1 MMVFSIPILLVILI
15 SYISENNPI
24 DPGTTAELNEIILK
38 VDSSKSMIKWRGTK
52 MMRMGKHEGI
62 IKISKGEIILTE
74 GQIIGGYFEINM
86 NSLEITD
93 MPEYETIPRRR
104 LMNDFFRED
113 FFDINKYPVS
123 LFEISSSKYSKDMEY
138 LISGDLTMKGV
149 SIAITFLATFT
160 SLSENKIEAKA
171 EIILDRQEWGISFNA
186 LQNAIVDDDFY
197 LWVNIVAQ
205 PMLK

>member
-1 MMVFSIPILLVILI
+1 MVFSIPILLVILI
-15 SYISENNPI
+15 SYISENNLI
-24 DPGTTAELNEIILK
+24 DLETTAESNEIILK
-38 VDSSKSMIKWRGTK
+38 VDSSKSVIKWRGTK
-52 MMRMGKHEGI
+52 MMRIGKHEGI

-74 GQIIGGYFEINM
+74 GQITGGNFEIDM

-93 MPEYETIPRRR
+93 MPKHETIPRRR
-104 LMNDFFRED
+104 LINDFFRED
-113 FFDINKYPVS
+113 FFDINKYPVAI
-123 LFEISSSKYSKDMEY
+123 FIISSSKYSKAMEY

-171 EIILDRQEWGISFNA
+171 EITLDRQEWGISFNA

-197 LWVNIVAQ
+197 LWFNIVAQ

>member
-1 MMVFSIPILLVILI
+1 MV

-24 DPGTTAELNEIILK
+24 DPEVTAELNEIILK

-74 GQIIGGYFEINM
+74 GQITGGNFEIDM

-93 MPEYETIPRRR
+93 MPKHETIPRRR

-123 LFEISSSKYSKDMEY
+123 LFEISSSKYSKGQV
-138 LISGDLTMKGV
+138 LIIMLIHF
-149 SIAITFLATFT
+149 SIGWVT
-160 SLSENKIEAKA
+160 
-171 EIILDRQEWGISFNA
+171 IST
-186 LQNAIVDDDFY
+186 QR
-197 LWVNIVAQ
+197 
-205 PMLK
+205 

>member
-24 DPGTTAELNEIILK
+24 DPEVTAELNEIILK

-62 IKISKGEIILTE
+62 IKITKGEIILTD
-74 GQIIGGYFEINM
+74 GQITGGYFEIDM

-93 MPEYETIPRRR
+93 MPKHETIPRRR

-138 LISGDLTMKGV
+138 LISGDLTMKSI

-171 EIILDRQEWGISFNA
+171 EITLDRQEWGISFNA

-197 LWVNIVAQ
+197 LWVDIIAQ
-205 PMLK
+205 PMMK

>member
-24 DPGTTAELNEIILK
+24 DPETTPELNEIILK

-74 GQIIGGYFEINM
+74 GQITGGYFEIDM

-93 MPEYETIPRRR
+93 MPKYETIPRRR

-123 LFEISSSKYSKDMEY
+123 IFKISSSKYSKDMEY

-160 SLSENKIEAKA
+160 SLSESKIEAQA
-171 EIILDRQEWGISFNA
+171 EITLDRQEWGISFNA